1 MSAAIEYV
9 EIAVSDLRRSVGWY
23 EEMLGVRTQP
33 DEGTIRLVDAV
44 RDARPSEWI
53 GDDLQR
59 GVRHMAFKVA
69 DVDAHAERL
78 RRAGVEFTVAPMDA
92 TGGVRITFFFD
103 PDRNLVELVQGAVRY
118 HHTWSPDIVAREQA
132 ALPGPD
138 DPPRFDHVA
147 VTVGDLETT
156 LGVYRDTLGFDVVG
170 QLFFE
175 NEQQFVITYLQGGVN
190 VLELFSYGVP
200 TLDPWT
206 MDGEHLGVRA
216 LGIAAG
222 GSPMPARDPD
232 GVRLEHA
239 G

>member
-1 MSAAIEYV
+1 VSAAFEYV
-9 EIAVSDLRRSVGWY
+9 EIAVRDLQRSARWY
-23 EEMLGVRTQP
+23 REMLGLRTQP
-33 DEGTIRLVDAV
+33 DAGTVRLVGADAGGQ
-44 RDARPSEWI
+44 PSGWI

-59 GVRHMAFKVA
+59 GVRHIAFKVA
-69 DVDAHAERL
+69 DVDAYSQRL
-78 RRAGVEFTVAPMDA
+78 HRAGVEFSVEPMDA

-103 PDRNLVELVQGAVRY
+103 PDGNLVELVQGAVRY
-118 HHTWSPDIVAREQA
+118 HRTWSPDIVAREQA
-132 ALPGPD
+132 SLPGPD

-147 VTVGDLETT
+147 VTVGDLDAS

-206 MDGEHLGVRA
+206 MDGSHLGVRA
-216 LGIAAG
+216 LGIAADD
-222 GSPMPARDPD
+222 PRTPARDPD